1 MRPPPQ
7 GLMVGRGALGVRSR
21 SDSWWVKTQSLY
33 SLDPCAGAA
42 RRPVIGCPSKLPF
55 DSLSS
60 VKGIST
66 CALPFLSLSLIRLK
80 LEETREVQNLRKR
93 PNGVRWVLLGSG
105 GPRTGGDDRDT
116 TSPNSS
122 SPSRV
127 VVKNIFSDIDSPFS

>member
-66 CALPFLSLSLIRLK
+66 CALPFLSLSKIKTGRDPRGAE
-80 LEETREVQNLRKR
+80 LEEEAQRGEVGTAWEWRTQNRR
-93 PNGVRWVLLGSG
+93 G
-105 GPRTGGDDRDT
+105 
-116 TSPNSS
+116 
-122 SPSRV
+122 
-127 VVKNIFSDIDSPFS
+127 